1 MTILA
6 VVLAMVLLKVSL
18 TGSVYIVLMVAL
30 ERYLNICRPFRY
42 TPQVDTSHSLPSLY
56 KHIDKFL
63 LIFATVIAETHER
76 FVLQSI
82 LFAGEGYILF
92 TVLFSVL
99 FNLTK
104 FMEFRTVYQVVTV
117 NDTTK

>member
-1 MTILA
+1 MN
-6 VVLAMVLLKVSL
+6 
-18 TGSVYIVLMVAL
+18 
-30 ERYLNICRPFRY
+30 R
-42 TPQVDTSHSLPSLY
+42 
-56 KHIDKFL
+56 KHNSTCIDKFL
-63 LIFATVIAETHER
+63 LIFATVIVETHER

>member
-1 MTILA
+1 M
-6 VVLAMVLLKVSL
+6 
-18 TGSVYIVLMVAL
+18 
-30 ERYLNICRPFRY
+30 
-42 TPQVDTSHSLPSLY
+42 
-56 KHIDKFL
+56 
-63 LIFATVIAETHER
+63 IFATVIAETPEM
-76 FVLQSI
+76 LQSI